1 MIISYTLLKEMTTQ
15 IILPNSITLTSSD
28 IQFTEVSPILTELI
42 DKINISAT
50 NTSGTYLFY
59 KLNNST
65 SSNITFSGSGGGIFS
80 GLSPILLFN
89 ITGRHIIAYKN
100 KQTILEWTALLQV
113 VINGNSANLSLLQN
127 YAYFIDT
134 TTNTTT
140 IVTITLDEN
149 PCLSLVLAGNCR
161 YLNFGCL
168 GFRFRI

>member
-1 MIISYTLLKEMTTQ
+1 MTTQ
-15 IILPNSITLTSSD
+15 IILPNSITLTSSNND
-28 IQFTEVSPILTELI
+28 ITFSPLILNELI

-59 KLNNST
+59 KLNST
-65 SSNITFSGSGGGIFS
+65 PSKITFSGSGGGIFP

-89 ITGRHIIAYKN
+89 ITGRQYIRDNSGSIN
-100 KQTILEWTALLQV
+100 PTILEWTALLQV

-134 TTNTTT
+134 STTT
-140 IVTITLDEN
+140 KTLTITLDEN
-149 PCLSLVLAGNCR
+149 PCISLVQAGNCR

-168 GFRFRI
+168 GFTFGI

>member
-1 MIISYTLLKEMTTQ
+1 MTTQ

-28 IQFTEVSPILTELI
+28 IDFKQVTHLTELI

-59 KLNNST
+59 KVNPTST
-65 SSNITFSGSGGGIFS
+65 SNITFSGSGGGIFP

-89 ITGRHIIAYKN
+89 ITGRHIIDYSSN
-100 KQTILEWTALLQV
+100 GTILEWTALLQV

-134 TTNTTT
+134 STTPHATKTL
-140 IVTITLDEN
+140 TITLDEN
-149 PCLSLVLAGNCR
+149 PCISLVQAGNCR

-168 GFRFRI
+168 GFTFGI

>member
-1 MIISYTLLKEMTTQ
+1 MTTQ
-15 IILPNSITLTSSD
+15 IILPNSITLTSND
-28 IQFTEVSPILTELI
+28 ITFKPLILNELI

-59 KLNNST
+59 KRNGT
-65 SSNITFSGSGGGIFS
+65 SSKITFSGSGGGIFP

-89 ITGRHIIAYKN
+89 ITGRHIIEYN
-100 KQTILEWTALLQV
+100 NNQTILEWTALLQV

-149 PCLSLVLAGNCR
+149 PCLSLVQAGNCR

-168 GFRFRI
+168 GFTFSI